1 MENFDLMEYL
11 TGDYILQTRNGWRI
25 ANEIELR
32 PRSDA
37 YKIAATVVSPEGI
50 AAQMSWTIEGGVFD
64 AGDVV
69 LVEVSILGQC
79 EIHEV
84 TK

>member
-11 TGDYILQTRNGWRI
+11 TGDYILQTRHGWRI

-32 PRSDA
+32 PRSDV

-50 AAQMSWTIEGGVFD
+50 AAQMSWTITGRTVVNRFD
-64 AGDVV
+64 LMMVR
-69 LVEVSILGQC
+69 
-79 EIHEV
+79 

>member
-1 MENFDLMEYL
+1 MENFDLMKYM
-11 TGDYILQTRNGWRI
+11 TGDYILQTRNGWKV

-50 AAQMSWTIEGGVFD
+50 AAQMSWTITGRTVVNRFD
-64 AGDVV
+64 LIMIPV
-69 LVEVSILGQC
+69 
-79 EIHEV
+79 
-84 TK
+84 K

>member
-1 MENFDLMEYL
+1 MENFDLMKYL
-11 TGDYILQTRNGWRI
+11 TGDYILQTRHGWRI

-50 AAQMSWTIEGGVFD
+50 AAQMSWTITGRTVVNRFD
-64 AGDVV
+64 LMMIPV
-69 LVEVSILGQC
+69 
-79 EIHEV
+79 
-84 TK
+84 K